1 MEIERLNKSES
12 TFEECKQ
19 FIDEWNNEKDYIIQ
33 KTSGSTGKPK
43 EIQIKKSQMIASAKA
58 TGEFFDMDNLNNVL
72 LCISPSYIGGKM
84 LIIRAISY
92 NLDIICAPIDN
103 NPLKNLNSNV
113 DFVSMVPLQVK
124 ETLEKNP
131 EKFDLIKTVIIG
143 GAPVQ
148 KDLTERLQDFE
159 TKFYSTYG
167 MTETVSHI
175 ALKLLKNGNK
185 KFKAV
190 GHTYF
195 EENKG
200 NLVINAPHLGIKS
213 LKTNDVV
220 ELYDN
225 KSFEWLGRSDFI
237 INSGGVKVIPEKI
250 EDELSGLLEPDTF
263 LISSK
268 KDKKLGERIILLTT
282 YKDLD
287 INNIKSYLLKKKFK
301 YEIPK
306 EIIVLRELIRL
317 PNGKI
322 DRLKNQKLIE
332 S

>member
-12 TFEECKQ
+12 TFVECKQ
-19 FIDEWNNEKDYIIQ
+19 FIDEWNNEMDYIIQ